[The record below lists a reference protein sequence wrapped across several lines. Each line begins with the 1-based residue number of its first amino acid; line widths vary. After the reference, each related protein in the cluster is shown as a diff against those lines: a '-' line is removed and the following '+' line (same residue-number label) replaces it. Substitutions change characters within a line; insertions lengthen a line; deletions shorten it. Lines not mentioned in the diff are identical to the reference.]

1 MVFGITRRHE
11 SANLLLEPTSPTALF
26 TAPAVWNSLTAGIV
40 DYSSLPIFKRK
51 LRTFIF
57 KHAFSSS

>member
-1 MVFGITRRHE
+1 MHE

-26 TAPAVWNSLTAGIV
+26 TAPAVWNSLTADIV

-51 LRTFIF
+51 LRTFLF